1 MSSLFPLFSITPS
14 AGQHVHSPHGQD
26 CTLSTTENIQAAGTR
41 PSATSQAQHFEGH
54 ASKQGNNR
62 PIKINVHEVSR

>member
-1 MSSLFPLFSITPS
+1 MAKT
-14 AGQHVHSPHGQD
+14 A
-26 CTLSTTENIQAAGTR
+26 LSTTENIQAAGTQ
-41 PSATSQAQHFEGH
+41 PSATSRAQHFEGQ